1 MDDVSCD
8 LIYVDRSVRE
18 DRVIVAPSRGSGSF
32 GCFQDAASG
41 CETQTLR
48 ENVALLLEAIGDV
61 HLCGTGAA
69 CMSRLFDQHGTST
82 AETKPTVVLIDLPS
96 NERLPDDDRSRPAS
110 PHADPSGDER
120 GPGSANGDGYGIRLL
135 QMIVSEAHLRNM
147 SNLVVPIPLISFPG
161 AGRGGA
167 TADDSDVPGVSA
179 LEGGRL
185 MPDRRLLKGC
195 LDLGATDVLVNPV
208 TSVTSIQTHAYRAHK
223 EALKE
228 RQAILEVK
236 RGRKRSWVGVD
247 EQKPFAYL
255 REAMVSGLMS
265 GICRPGDD
273 QDDRV
278 SNIRIRVPTER
289 RAQITKMV
297 AEWHFCAHDLSDDD
311 LIVAA
316 SSMLK
321 HALTMPELERWR
333 LPTDQLTTY
342 LIACRAAYNSFVPYH
357 NFRHVIDVLQATFH
371 FLVQIGALPPFP
383 VPVGQDGLQPTPTPP
398 TSPMAGL
405 LEPFEALTLLVTA
418 IGHDVGHPGVN
429 NGFLVTLNAPL
440 AQLYNDRSVLESFH
454 CAAYSQILRRHW
466 PAAFEDLRM
475 RKLMISSILATDMGL
490 HFDYMKKL
498 GDLQEK
504 LQASNTTEGW
514 NGRMIE
520 EQKALLC
527 ALLIKCADISNVARR
542 HDTALQWTHI
552 LSDEFSRQASMESEL
567 EIPSSLMSPPK
578 KDVMSLSKAQ
588 LGFLNLFAI
597 PLFQGVADIL
607 PQTRYCVD
615 ELEINKSLFQKMVE
629 EEVAKQI
636 NRPRLVHDGTM
647 SPRTMSIAIN
657 PDTDRDA
664 RTPSAMGISGGV
676 SPTETSMPFSMT
688 GERPAKVSCK
698 PSNVSALPHKYQE
711 VNGITTSFDAV
722 ADFAAS
728 DPFGMHD
735 TRPPTSR
742 KQRCSEATEG
752 SASAPGA
759 GDWAS
764 QATSATTGKMP
775 LSPSTQGTSIISQ
788 ESLERPPSG
797 PVPTVDASEFEHEP
811 LGSHP
816 PESGLGKSPSGSGLG
831 TNHSSMYA
839 EEDSSAATNA
849 KLSVEAKTLKKKP
862 SRFRMNAFPFFR
874 RHRGA
879 SPPIPA
885 ADTAG

>member
-18 DRVIVAPSRGSGSF
+18 DRVIRAPSRGSGSF
-32 GCFQDAASG
+32 GSFQDAASG

-61 HLCGTGAA
+61 HLCGTGVA
-69 CMSRLFDQHGTST
+69 CMSQLFDQHGTST
-82 AETKPTVVLIDLPS
+82 AETTPTVVLIDIPS
-96 NERLPDDDRSRPAS
+96 NERLPVDDRSRPTS
-110 PHADPSGDER
+110 PHSNPSSEERPPDSAD
-120 GPGSANGDGYGIRLL
+120 GDGYGIRLL

-147 SNLVVPIPLISFPG
+147 SSLVVPIPLISFPG
-161 AGRGGA
+161 AERAGA
-167 TADDSDVPGVSA
+167 TANGSDMPGIST

-185 MPDRRLLKGC
+185 VPDRRLLKGC

-208 TSVTSIQTHAYRAHK
+208 NSVTSIQTHAYRAHK

-278 SNIRIRVPTER
+278 SNIRIRVPPER

-297 AEWHFCAHDLSDDD
+297 ADWHFCAHDLSDDD

-321 HALTMPELERWR
+321 HALSMPELERWR

-383 VPVGQDGLQPTPTPP
+383 LPDYQDGVLPTQESP

-418 IGHDVGHPGVN
+418 VGHDVGHPGVN

-440 AQLYNDRSVLESFH
+440 AQLYNDCSVLESFH

-527 ALLIKCADISNVARR
+527 ALLIKCADISNVARK

-578 KDVMSLSKAQ
+578 KDVLSLSKAQ

-615 ELEINKSLFQKMVE
+615 ELEINKALFQKMVE
-629 EEVAKQI
+629 EEVAKQL
-636 NRPRLVHDGTM
+636 NRPRLIHDGTM
-647 SPRTMSIAIN
+647 SPRTMSIAVT
-657 PDTDRDA
+657 PDTDRDL
-664 RTPSAMGISGGV
+664 RTPSAISGGV
-676 SPTETSMPFSMT
+676 SPTETSVPFSMT
-688 GERPAKVSCK
+688 EERPTKVSYK
-698 PSNVSALPHKYQE
+698 PLDVSALPNKYQE

-764 QATSATTGKMP
+764 QANSATTGKMP

-788 ESLERPPSG
+788 ESLDRPSSV
-797 PVPTVDASEFEHEP
+797 PVPTVEVPEYDHEP

-816 PESGLGKSPSGSGLG
+816 PESRLDKNHSDSRLG
-831 TNHSSMYA
+831 TSPSSMYA
-839 EEDSSAATNA
+839 EEDSSTSTNA
-849 KLSVEAKTLKKKP
+849 KLSEARTLKKKP